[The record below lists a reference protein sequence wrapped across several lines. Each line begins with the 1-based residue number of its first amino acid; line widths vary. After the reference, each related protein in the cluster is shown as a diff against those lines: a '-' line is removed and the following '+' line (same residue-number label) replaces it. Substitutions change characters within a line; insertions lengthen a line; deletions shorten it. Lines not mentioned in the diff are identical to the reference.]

1 MNGSYSTALPNSRNL
16 HMPSKVN
23 PVEGLMRGGNRL
35 VLSLR
40 SALIGMSTK
49 QGGLARPS
57 PIGLVSCPSK
67 GLIFST
73 NFAQTDNS

>member
-1 MNGSYSTALPNSRNL
+1 
-16 HMPSKVN
+16 
-23 PVEGLMRGGNRL
+23 MRCGNRL

-40 SALIGMSTK
+40 SALIGISTK

-57 PIGLVSCPSK
+57 PVGLVGYPSK